1 MEEYFTQLYKENIQ
15 REGSEKL
22 LTWLKATDFFTAP
35 ASTKYHLS
43 CAGGLCK
50 HSINVYERLLSL
62 YIQEIA
68 KKENINAEEVG
79 LHLTSAQKET
89 IAICSLLHDLCKVN
103 FYETEYRNKKNEETG
118 AWEKVPTYVVH
129 DQLPYGHGEKS
140 VYIISAFMKLTREEA
155 MAIRFHMGL
164 AQEGDLRSCG
174 AAFEMYPLAV
184 LTHMADMQATYLDE
198 VEEK

>member
-79 LHLTSAQKET
+79 LHLTSARKET

-118 AWEKVPTYVVH
+118 VWEKVPTYVVH

>member
-118 AWEKVPTYVVH
+118 VWEKVPTYVVH

>member
-50 HSINVYERLLSL
+50 HSINVYKRLLSL
-62 YIQEIA
+62 YIQEVA
-68 KKENINAEEVG
+68 NKENINAEEVG

-118 AWEKVPTYVVH
+118 IWEKVPTYVVH

-164 AQEGDLRSCG
+164 AQEGDLRNCG